1 MPPLQQLDKRA
12 VFVAFLIAL
21 GAIAIQPKLLEFS
34 SKWAYGSWP
43 ARPQTGAHI
52 QTQLISATSSQ
63 HRRAQSTAA
72 AQDQWGREAVASAF
86 KRYGNMAATESTK
99 MRMAFGRLDAESAAV
114 GEAIGYPGKL
124 DRMDEAEAVN
134 AAVCKAVGDMA
145 VKENKMD
152 AEAVGANKQGSLFR
166 VREAMWHYVRD
177 WTEEGRVER
186 TVIFK
191 PVLDLLQSL
200 DKPEE
205 RGEKTVLIPG
215 SGLGRLAWDIS
226 ELGTSSAMKGGHTLM
241 TRIQRNCLRILSI
254 HEHGPPLHPQ
264 PTHNHPPSR
273 TYYSTMGAPLLAPIQ
288 GRYRIPA
295 DRLS

>member
-1 MPPLQQLDKRA
+1 
-12 VFVAFLIAL
+12 
-21 GAIAIQPKLLEFS
+21 
-34 SKWAYGSWP
+34 
-43 ARPQTGAHI
+43 
-52 QTQLISATSSQ
+52 
-63 HRRAQSTAA
+63 
-72 AQDQWGREAVASAF
+72 
-86 KRYGNMAATESTK
+86 MAATESTK

-134 AAVCKAVGDMA
+134 AAVCKAIGDMA

-152 AEAVGANKQGSLFR
+152 ADAVGANKQGSLFR

-177 WTEEGRVER
+177 WTEEGRAER
-186 TVIFK
+186 AVIFK

-226 ELGTSSAMKGGHTLM
+226 ELGTSSAMKAGHRLM
-241 TRIQRNCLRILSI
+241 NQDTAQLPANILN
-254 HEHGPPLHPQ
+254 
-264 PTHNHPPSR
+264 T
-273 TYYSTMGAPLLAPIQ
+273 
-288 GRYRIPA
+288 
-295 DRLS
+295 